1 MEMFPNA
8 LVTGIKKKKKK
19 AKKAKVLSQMGTLL
33 QVIFLKILEYYALK
47 MSIIWHFYS
56 KEFYKIVL
64 ERVYC
69 ISGLLNILQGT

>member
-1 MEMFPNA
+1 MFPNA
-8 LVTGIKKKKKK
+8 LVTGIKKKKK

-47 MSIIWHFYS
+47 MSIIWQFYS

-64 ERVYC
+64 ERDYC
-69 ISGLLNILQGT
+69 IWGLINILQGT